1 MHHTEFDDGLSPARR
16 INLELSAGGGGKS
29 KFRKEKI
36 KERNV
41 HLDENRAKRMQKEEE
56 YKKQRAAQGGVN
68 SQQDSIHP
76 SRLAMMY
83 Q

>member
-1 MHHTEFDDGLSPARR
+1 
-16 INLELSAGGGGKS
+16 
-29 KFRKEKI
+29 
-36 KERNV
+36 
-41 HLDENRAKRMQKEEE
+41 MQKEEE
-56 YKKQRAAQGGVN
+56 YKKERAKQGGAN